1 MKWTEEDFRDAARLL
16 AVLEQRSKNRRAGR
30 LGPVA
35 LEIADQL
42 LSPTDKRAD
51 GESDG
56 VQVSLNRRPQLTS
69 AQGEVGRGF
78 DCGQVVVDHGKCW
91 PAEGMAGGSIT
102 CPRPDADMIANGF
115 TVLVS
120 NSNAHRK

>member
-1 MKWTEEDFRDAARLL
+1 MEWTEEDFRDAARLL

-51 GESDG
+51 GASDG
-56 VQVSLNRRPQLTS
+56 VQVTLKRRPQLT
-69 AQGEVGRGF
+69 ATREEGEVGSGS
-78 DCGQVVVDHGKCW
+78 VK
-91 PAEGMAGGSIT
+91 GGGHAAKSFEESFRSNG
-102 CPRPDADMIANGF
+102 CACPDAPDFAVGTDRTNGHA
-115 TVLVS
+115 LEDW
-120 NSNAHRK
+120 